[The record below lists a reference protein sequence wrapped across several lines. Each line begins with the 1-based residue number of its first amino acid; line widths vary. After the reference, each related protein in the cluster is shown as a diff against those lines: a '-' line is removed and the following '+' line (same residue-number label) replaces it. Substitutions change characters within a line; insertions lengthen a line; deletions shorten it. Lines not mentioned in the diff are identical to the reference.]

1 MALAH
6 SPSIVTNGLVL
17 CLDAGNTKS
26 YSAGISTTAW
36 NDLSGRGNNGT
47 LTNGT
52 YYNSS
57 NGGSIDFDGAQ
68 TYPNGT
74 LNISNSQSL
83 QNTLS
88 TNSFTITSV
97 SKCTDLTYPKS
108 VFPFW
113 IETYILNNT
122 TAIANRGMSSGDGSN
137 ETGFR
142 IEVNNGGTYFQG
154 TVSHTTVLSTIYHRT
169 IVIDRS
175 NGFKFKYY
183 VNGIFLGEVESTSIT
198 GSIYSSGGLVFGNMY
213 GWTFKGSL
221 YNFSLH
227 NRTLTESEIQQNYN
241 ALKGRFGLT

>member
-1 MALAH
+1 VGVYAGPDI
-6 SPSIVTNGLVL
+6 SEDGLVL
-17 CLDAGNTKS
+17 ALDASNTKS
-26 YSAGISTTAW
+26 YPGSGTTW
-36 NDLSGRGNNGT
+36 TDLSGRGNNGT
-47 LTNGT
+47 LTTGT
-52 YYNSS
+52 VYSSS

-68 TYPNGT
+68 INPNGT

-88 TNSFTITSV
+88 TSSFTITSV
-97 SKCTDLTYPKS
+97 SKCTDLVYPKS

-113 IETYILNNT
+113 IETYVLNDT
-122 TAIANRGMSSGDGSN
+122 FGIANRGMSSGDGSN

-169 IVIDRS
+169 MVIDRS

-183 VNGIFLGEVESTSIT
+183 VNGIFLGEVESASIT
-198 GSIYSSGGLVFGNMY
+198 GSIYSSGGLTFGNMY

-221 YNFSLH
+221 YNLSIH
-227 NRTLTESEIQQNYN
+227 SKALTAAEIQQNYN
-241 ALKGRFGLT
+241 ATKSRYGL